1 MIEFKRIKAEDR
13 ELCESYLNDG
23 AERGCE
29 FSFTNLCLWGRQNYA
44 VLHGH
49 LVLFSQFDRRS
60 VYPFPVGEGDKK
72 AVLDAIIA
80 DAAERGIP
88 CRITGVRPWQKEII
102 EELYPEK
109 FRFHGDRGSFD
120 YVYDINDLAD
130 LKGRKYQSKRNHCN
144 RFRSL
149 YPDYTVEVLGE
160 NNIESVKAMAEK
172 WYSDKLKE
180 NPDADYHMERKAL
193 EKAFRH
199 YKELDMEGMALLS
212 DGEVLAFTMASRMS
226 HTTFDVN
233 FEKARS
239 DVHGAYTII
248 NQEFA
253 MYIRSKYPN
262 VLYLD
267 REEDMGLEGLRKAKE
282 SYYPHHMTDKCWAC
296 LLEDE
301 NEY

>member
-1 MIEFKRIKAEDR
+1 MIEFKRIGVEDKK
-13 ELCESYLNDG
+13 LCESYLRDG

-29 FSFTNLCLWGRQNYA
+29 FSFTNLYLWGRQNYA
-44 VLHGH
+44 VLHDH

-72 AVLDAIIA
+72 TVLDAIIA
-80 DAAERGIP
+80 DAGERGIP
-88 CRITGVRPWQKEII
+88 CRITGVRPWQRELI
-102 EELYPEK
+102 EKLYPGK

-144 RFRSL
+144 RFRSMC
-149 YPDYTVEVLGE
+149 PTYTVEPLNGGNME
-160 NNIESVKAMAEK
+160 RVKAMADK
-172 WYSDKLKE
+172 WYADKLAE
-180 NPDADYHMERKAL
+180 NPDADYHMEHKAL
-193 EKAFRH
+193 EKALRH
-199 YKELDMEGMALLS
+199 YADLGMEGMVLLCG
-212 DGEVLAFTMASRMS
+212 DEVLAFTMAAMMS
-226 HTTFDVN
+226 DTSFDVN
-233 FEKARS
+233 FEKARA
-239 DVHGAYTII
+239 DVHGAYAII

-253 MYIRSKYPN
+253 GYIRSKYPD

-267 REEDMGLEGLRKAKE
+267 REEDLGLEGLRKAKE
-282 SYYPHHMTDKCWAC
+282 SYYPHHMIDKCWAC